1 MLQLIFAA
9 TILLS
14 AALMFTVE
22 FMFAKMVLP
31 RLGGSPAVWNT
42 CLVFYQAV
50 LMAGY
55 VYAHLSLKW
64 LGPRR
69 QSLLH
74 VALLCAA
81 CISLPIGVAR
91 GWTPPSEGNPVAWL
105 LALLA
110 VCLGLPFFCISA
122 SAPLL
127 QAWFSRC
134 GGRAAKDPYFLY
146 AASNL
151 GSLAGLAAY
160 PLVIERFVTLKLQTQ
175 WWSAGYGLLIG
186 LFGICAAAVWIAG
199 RRTAAATEAVA
210 SNAAEE
216 ATQAENEDS
225 LPAGFHAPI
234 TLPRRLWWLAL
245 ALVPS
250 ALLMGVTAH
259 LSVDIASVPLL
270 WAIPLGLYLL
280 SFILVFARW
289 PILKWLWLLR
299 IFQAAGLAGAAA
311 TIYLGGV
318 ETKDI
323 MHVGALHLATFFL
336 TALVCHGAMAA
347 DRPASRHLTEF
358 YLWMSAGGVVGGLLC
373 ALVAPLIF
381 DSVLEY
387 PLMLV
392 AACLL
397 CPPSRSRQYEQFW
410 RRRLWWLALTA
421 APAALLIG
429 VTAHFSIDEAL
440 PSLLWAVPPGLYLLS
455 LIMAFARWPILK
467 WLWLL
472 RIFQAAAIAAAAA
485 TIYFPGLLTKSDA
498 GVAAIQLAAF
508 FLTALV
514 FHGAMAADRPASEH
528 LTEYYLCIWAGAIG
542 GGLICA
548 DLTGILVFNS
558 APEYPLLLVA
568 ACLLCPLPRSGRN
581 ERFWRWLELVVMLV
595 QCGVLVFAVGALWQG
610 RLAGMAEKWSSNP
623 LKTFAPAIDDPTAR
637 IRWIIVAVV
646 LTLLVCAF
654 AACALGRGRFA
665 GMVAN
670 WSSKR
675 LKTFALA
682 IANPAA
688 KIYWVIAAGIL
699 AFLVC
704 AFAACFLWQ
713 ERLAGMT
720 ANWRSEG
727 LKSFVLAITDSSAKI
742 YWIELAGILAFL
754 LQRRRARFAIAIA
767 TLLGVCVICGKQEN
781 VIDSARSFFGVLR
794 VERGHYDRD
803 GHSLV
808 THTLMHGSTMHGEQS
823 LDPDDELDPWTY
835 YSRSGP
841 VGDVFDAVKHRPAF
855 LRHGHIGVVG
865 LGTGTVASYAQPG
878 QSLTYFEIDA
888 AVRQIAKDPAYFTY
902 ISNCKVEPQIRMG
915 DARLTLA
922 QEPDGQFDLLL
933 IDAFSSDAIPIHLL
947 TREAVEMYFQKLAP
961 HGLLMVH
968 LSNRHL
974 ALEPVVAG
982 VAEASGVVARVRSDD
997 DEDAEIGKS
1006 SSTWAVL
1013 ANKPEDLGALN
1024 KNKDWNELKAKPGA
1038 PLWTDDYSSII
1049 SVMHWDWLPKWLRPG
1064 RGK

>member
-1 MLQLIFAA
+1 MIQLIFAA

-74 VALLCAA
+74 VALLCVA

-91 GWTPPSEGNPVAWL
+91 GWAPPSEGNPVAWL
-105 LALLA
+105 LMLLA

-160 PLVIERFVTLKLQTQ
+160 PLVIERFVTLRLQTQ

-186 LFGICAAAVWIAG
+186 LFGICAAAVWIAA
-199 RRTAAATEAVA
+199 RRTAVATEAVA
-210 SNAAEE
+210 ASAVEE
-216 ATQAENEDS
+216 ATHAENEDS

-358 YLWMSAGGVVGGLLC
+358 YLWMSAGGVLGGLLC
-373 ALVAPLIF
+373 ALVAPLVF

-397 CPPSRSRQYEQFW
+397 CPPSPSRQYEQFW

-429 VTAHFSIDEAL
+429 VTAHFSVNEAL
-440 PSLLWAVPPGLYLLS
+440 PPLLWAVPPGLYLLS

-472 RIFQAAAIAAAAA
+472 RIFQAAAIAGAAA
-485 TIYFPGLLTKSDA
+485 TIYFPGLLTRSGV

-508 FLTALV
+508 FLTTLV
-514 FHGAMAADRPASEH
+514 FHGAMAVDRPASEH

-558 APEYPLLLVA
+558 APEYPLILVA

-595 QCGVLVFAVGALWQG
+595 QCGVLVFALGALWQG
-610 RLAGMAEKWSSNP
+610 RLAGMAEKW
-623 LKTFAPAIDDPTAR
+623 
-637 IRWIIVAVV
+637 RW
-646 LTLLVCAF
+646 
-654 AACALGRGRFA
+654 
-665 GMVAN
+665 
-670 WSSKR
+670 
-675 LKTFALA
+675 
-682 IANPAA
+682 
-688 KIYWVIAAGIL
+688 
-699 AFLVC
+699 
-704 AFAACFLWQ
+704 
-713 ERLAGMT
+713 
-720 ANWRSEG
+720 EG
-727 LKSFVLAITDSSAKI
+727 LKSFVLAITGSSAKI

-754 LQRRRARFAIAIA
+754 LQRRRAWFAIAIG
-767 TLLGVCVICGKQEN
+767 TLVGVCVICGKQGN

-803 GHSLV
+803 GDSLV
-808 THTLMHGSTMHGEQS
+808 SHRLMHGSTMHGEQS
-823 LDPDDELDPWTY
+823 RDPKDELDPWSY

-841 VGDVFDAVKHRPAF
+841 VGDVFDAREYRNAF
-855 LRHGHIGVVG
+855 LHRGHIGVVG

-888 AVRQIAKDPAYFTY
+888 AVRRIAKDPAYFTY
-902 ISNCKVEPQIRMG
+902 ISKCKVEPQIRMG

-961 HGLLMVH
+961 DGLLMIH

-982 VAEASGVVARVRSDD
+982 VAEALGVVARVRSDD
-997 DEDAEIGKS
+997 DEEAEIGKS

-1013 ANKPEDLGALN
+1013 ANKSEDLGALN
-1024 KNKDWNELKAKPGA
+1024 KNKEWIELKAKPGV